1 MRKTTVDSKNDNIIK
16 IVYMMLNHTN
26 GVTYDDIISEL
37 KVSRKTAERYVRCI
51 QYNFGEHLIDELQP
65 EYEKQ
70 KRWGFV
76 NYYPREFATFSD
88 KEIAVMEVL
97 KSHVTFQKY
106 LPIIESII
114 EKMRVVRPTKK

>member
-1 MRKTTVDSKNDNIIK
+1 MRKTTVDNKNDNIIK
-16 IVYMMLNHTN
+16 IVYMMLSYTN
-26 GVTYDDIISEL
+26 GVTYDDIINEL
-37 KVSRKTAERYVRCI
+37 KVSRKTAERYVKCI

-97 KSHVTFQKY
+97 KSHSPFKKY
-106 LPIIESII
+106 LPIIEKII

>member
-1 MRKTTVDSKNDNIIK
+1 MRKTTVDNKNDNIIK
-16 IVYMMLNHTN
+16 IVYMMLNHKN
-26 GVTYDDIISEL
+26 GVTYDDIINEL
-37 KVSRKTAERYVRCI
+37 KVSRKTAERYVKCI

-76 NYYPREFATFSD
+76 NYYPREFAIFSD
-88 KEIAVMEVL
+88 REIAVMEVL
-97 KSHVTFQKY
+97 KSHVPFQKY

-114 EKMRVVRPTKK
+114 EKMRVVRPSKK